1 MRAVDII
8 MKKRSGEA
16 LNDEEIR
23 FIVEG
28 YVRGDIPDYQV
39 SALLMAIFFRG
50 MTPKET
56 AILTEAM
63 LDSGERMDLS
73 GIQGPFIDK
82 HSTGGV
88 GDKISLPLAPMVAAC
103 GIKVADDVGPCPWAT
118 RAAHSTSSNPSPAM
132 SRPLIF
138 QPFRKGLIED
148 GFAMT
153 GQSARVVPAD
163 KKLYALRDVTGTVE
177 SIPLITA
184 SILSKKVAEGAE
196 GIVFDVKCGS
206 GAFMKTLEDA
216 KALAES
222 LVATASAMGR
232 RVVAVLTDMSQP
244 LGYKVGNFLEIE
256 ETLDCLE
263 GKGPDDVM
271 ELVYHLGAWML
282 VLGGTARNIDEGR
295 ARCEKAIGSGAALD
309 LFYRNI
315 LRQGGSVSE
324 MLARRGT
331 WRSEFFR
338 EFRADR
344 EGFIA
349 SVDALKI
356 GLAGVHLGVGRNHT
370 DDQVSSTA
378 GFIFEKKRG
387 DLVKKGELIV
397 VAYGK
402 DSESLDSAEALID
415 SAISISKTAPDSV
428 PLILEEITAQ

>member
-103 GIKVADDVGPCPWAT
+103 GIKVPMMSG
-118 RAAHSTSSNPSPAM
+118 RALGHTGGTLDKLESIPGYVTALDLPA
-132 SRPLIF
+132 
-138 QPFRKGLIED
+138 FRKGLIED

-263 GKGPDDVM
+263 GKGPDEVM

-282 VLGGTARNIDEGR
+282 VLGGAARNIDEGR

-349 SVDALKI
+349 SIDALKI
-356 GLAGVHLGVGRNHT
+356 GLAGVHLGVGRNRT
-370 DDQVSSTA
+370 DDQVSPTA

-402 DSESLDSAEALID
+402 DSESLDSAEALIA